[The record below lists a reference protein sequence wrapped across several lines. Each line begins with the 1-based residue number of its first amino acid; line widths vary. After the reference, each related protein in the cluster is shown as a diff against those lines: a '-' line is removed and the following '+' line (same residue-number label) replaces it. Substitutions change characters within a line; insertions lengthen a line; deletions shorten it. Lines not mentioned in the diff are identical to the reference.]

1 MSYPQIVVTGEPLRL
16 ATDRL
21 LLREVGI
28 GDLRELHRVFVSNPE
43 FLSMREEIATY
54 DLESVTRYWE
64 AATLDPERH
73 VLLVVHKNTGIV
85 IGLVDFV
92 EQSPAD
98 GKPWIG
104 LVMIHR
110 DHQRRGFGTEAV
122 HAVTDLVGSQGH
134 RGVRMGVI
142 ADNEAGLAFARRVG
156 FEAFGQ
162 AGATAEGNRRV
173 SLMELMVDPRDG
185 G

>member
-1 MSYPQIVVTGEPLRL
+1 MKT
-16 ATDRL
+16 
-21 LLREVGI
+21 
-28 GDLRELHRVFVSNPE
+28 
-43 FLSMREEIATY
+43 REEIATY

-64 AATLDPERH
+64 ASTLDPERH

-110 DHQRRGFGTEAV
+110 GHQRRGFGTEAV
-122 HAVTDLVGSQGH
+122 HAVMDLVGSQGH
-134 RGVRMGVI
+134 RRVRMGVVQC
-142 ADNEAGLAFARRVG
+142 DHCGRL
-156 FEAFGQ
+156 
-162 AGATAEGNRRV
+162 
-173 SLMELMVDPRDG
+173 
-185 G
+185 